1 MWLVSSRRRTRTI
14 RICKLSSWPPW
25 IAPNQRRG
33 STGVLRE
40 GSLKSIC
47 AWTNSSYQAKDIW
60 KLPFCQFL
68 AGWKW
73 NAVLT
78 WSCVLATQ
86 IDDEEDEV
94 GRRRQI
100 KNTAMASVARGFA
113 AIGPVTSECEWHITR
128 ADDGWLQFVANVSST
143 AFTIFHFFF
152 KSLGID
158 CPPKSW
164 SLA

>member
-1 MWLVSSRRRTRTI
+1 
-14 RICKLSSWPPW
+14 
-25 IAPNQRRG
+25 
-33 STGVLRE
+33 
-40 GSLKSIC
+40 
-47 AWTNSSYQAKDIW
+47 
-60 KLPFCQFL
+60 L

-113 AIGPVTSECEWHITR
+113 AIGPVTSECE
-128 ADDGWLQFVANVSST
+128 
-143 AFTIFHFFF
+143 
-152 KSLGID
+152 
-158 CPPKSW
+158 
-164 SLA
+164 